1 MLELVELPVVNASVV
16 LDMLPVILVSLV
28 SEAV

>member
-1 MLELVELPVVNASVV
+1 MLELVELLVVNASVV